1 VGLGLAVLIA
11 ASPAWAIFVESPT
24 NQTESGAPPRR
35 LTPVIRGPVKALPPQ
50 SSASPTPFRPRPL
63 PPPRPKSTPM
73 PGVTNMPLAAAAAI
87 LARQG
92 LAASQ
97 VSPMASDA
105 PPGWVVVQK
114 PLPRTPVM
122 AGAPIVLT
130 VSNGPPRPAQ
140 PLPPAG
146 FGDGVPVQPP
156 APTPPPVVP
165 PTPIAPPPAAPAPS
179 RPSPSSSAPAASA
192 APVASSAPSNTAAS
206 SAASPAAPPAP
217 PAIASTAQ
225 TAGSWSPGWLAALVA
240 ALAAGAA
247 GLGWAFRRR
256 PPVIPSGP
264 VLPATPVIVT
274 ASMSAPPH
282 SEIQTVGPPPG
293 PTIAMNWRLDPPEA
307 RLEQTPEEPSP

>member
-1 VGLGLAVLIA
+1 MIASGRAPPKRRRRAAVGLGLAVLIA

-24 NQTESGAPPRR
+24 NQTKSGAPPRR
-35 LTPVIRGPVKALPPQ
+35 LTPVIRGPVKVPSPQ

-130 VSNGPPRPAQ
+130 VSNGPPRPAARRAGAVASE
-140 PLPPAG
+140 PLVLGSSRQRGAG
-146 FGDGVPVQPP
+146 GLVRPVQHRRVVRRQPGRSSRAAGDRLDSANRRLLVSRVAGGAGRGP
-156 APTPPPVVP
+156 GRRRGRSRLGVSATAAGDPLRAGAPSHAGNRDR
-165 PTPIAPPPAAPAPS
+165 IDERPAA
-179 RPSPSSSAPAASA
+179 
-192 APVASSAPSNTAAS
+192 
-206 SAASPAAPPAP
+206 
-217 PAIASTAQ
+217 
-225 TAGSWSPGWLAALVA
+225 
-240 ALAAGAA
+240 
-247 GLGWAFRRR
+247 
-256 PPVIPSGP
+256 
-264 VLPATPVIVT
+264 
-274 ASMSAPPH
+274 
-282 SEIQTVGPPPG
+282 
-293 PTIAMNWRLDPPEA
+293 
-307 RLEQTPEEPSP
+307 